1 MQTRAPQQASFFWPR
16 SMTPGRK
23 QGLGLSREPSRGTW
37 RHATANQQN
46 RCLGTTAT
54 QRKPTP
60 THATVIA
67 VSSGSFLPIPYHCIR
82 ANRGQLG
89 SSLSSLPQL
98 ISLAHVSI
106 YKFAL
111 IVRGSNL
118 PKYLAVPFKSP
129 FPNAIVLQTP
139 GDNWTMQFGNHCRMK
154 AEEGPRVTAQL
165 FGTGVGPDFDPGLRA

>member
-1 MQTRAPQQASFFWPR
+1 MSRILNIALEVQSDTVTGAAGGVTLQTRAPQQASFFWPR

-82 ANRGQLG
+82 G
-89 SSLSSLPQL
+89 
-98 ISLAHVSI
+98 
-106 YKFAL
+106 K
-111 IVRGSNL
+111 
-118 PKYLAVPFKSP
+118 
-129 FPNAIVLQTP
+129 
-139 GDNWTMQFGNHCRMK
+139 
-154 AEEGPRVTAQL
+154 PRATRQL
-165 FGTGVGPDFDPGLRA
+165 FILTSSAHFIGSRFNLQICTYCPRFEPSKISGYAIQEPLSKCNCFADPWG

>member
-1 MQTRAPQQASFFWPR
+1 MSRILNIALEVQSDTVTGAAGGVTLQTRAPQQASFFWPR

-54 QRKPTP
+54 ERKPTP

-82 ANRGQLG
+82 ANRGQFG
-89 SSLSSLPQL
+89 SSLSS
-98 ISLAHVSI
+98 AHFI
-106 YKFAL
+106 
-111 IVRGSNL
+111 GSGFNL
-118 PKYLAVPFKSP
+118 QICTY
-129 FPNAIVLQTP
+129 
-139 GDNWTMQFGNHCRMK
+139 C
-154 AEEGPRVTAQL
+154 PRL
-165 FGTGVGPDFDPGLRA
+165 KPSKKKI